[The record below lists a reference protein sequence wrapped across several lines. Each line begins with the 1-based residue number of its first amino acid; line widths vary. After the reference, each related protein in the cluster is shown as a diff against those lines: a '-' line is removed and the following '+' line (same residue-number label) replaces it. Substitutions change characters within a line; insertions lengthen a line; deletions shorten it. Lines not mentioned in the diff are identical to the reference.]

1 MSDLH
6 DQYAR
11 ALDSFNRTH
20 NTRDRIAAEDFYLS
34 LTAGRLRK
42 NTATLADIA
51 VCTRILEDRRL
62 AREADAEAARLLQ
75 EYNTT
80 PTTDTDTTDGDPFDP
95 L

>member
-6 DQYAR
+6 DQYTQ
-11 ALDSFNRTH
+11 ALDSFNRTL
-20 NTRDRIAAEDFYLS
+20 NTRDRVAAEDFYLS

-62 AREADAEAARLLQ
+62 SREADAEAARLLQ
-75 EYNTT
+75 EYST
-80 PTTDTDTTDGDPFDP
+80 PDDADPFDS